1 MSYGGDTL
9 EELKNLN
16 SLKDIVNIRFDLFPD
31 KTAFI
36 EKDSN
41 SKEFN
46 HIKYKE
52 VKNKINGLG
61 TYLLND
67 LKLKGEKI
75 AVIGE
80 NSSRWYI
87 SYMAVVCG
95 VGIIVPLDKEL
106 PENEILNLLNRS
118 GAKGIIYSS
127 RKKDLIESIKKDLPS
142 DMVYIDMNKRESDDV
157 SYSLDRIA
165 EIGLDEINE
174 GNEEYLNAQIDR
186 EAFSVLLFT
195 SGTSDKS
202 KGVMLSHKN
211 LCSNIYSCSC
221 VVPTFG
227 DYTCFSVLPLHHTY
241 EFTLD
246 YLFMTA
252 AGGTIG
258 ICQGLKY
265 FAKDINIIKPDFVLA
280 VPALIE
286 RVNKVIEKGIKETG
300 KEATIRAVKKVANGL
315 SKFGLDFRRKI
326 FSSIHEKF
334 GGNLKYLFCG
344 AAPLDAELITKME
357 GYGFKFLQGY
367 GLTETSPLVS
377 GTTLTLHAPGT
388 VGKAVEGVEIRI
400 DLSKNENENS
410 NIGEIMVKGDN
421 VMLGYYNDEEAT
433 KKALKHGWFH
443 TGDLG
448 YFDLRGNLV
457 ITGRE
462 KNVIVTANGKNI
474 FPEELENLLNKLPL
488 IAESMVYGKTK
499 SKTSKDVIIAARVT
513 IDKEELECRFKD
525 NMPSD
530 EKLYSI
536 ISGEIKK
543 INRMISTYKVI
554 KELEIK
560 KDDFIKTTTMKIK
573 RKEEIEKSDY
583 SNMITT
589 EMINKLKSK
598 NKKEKRKLVNVEA
611 KKIEDLE
618 DNKVNKK
625 K

>member
-1 MSYGGDTL
+1 M
-9 EELKNLN
+9 EELKDLN
-16 SLKDIVNIRFDLFPD
+16 SLKDIVNIRFDLFPN
-31 KTAFI
+31 KVAFI

-41 SKEFN
+41 SKDFN
-46 HIKYKE
+46 EIKYKE

-67 LKLKGEKI
+67 LNLKGEKI

-87 SYMAVVCG
+87 SYMAIVCG
-95 VGIIVPLDKEL
+95 VGIVVPLDKEL
-106 PENEILNLLNRS
+106 PENEILSLLERS
-118 GAKGIIYSS
+118 DAKAIIYSS
-127 RKKDLIESIKKDLPS
+127 RKKDLIQNIKKDLPK
-142 DMVYIDMNKRESDDV
+142 DMIFIDMNKRESDEE

-165 EIGLDEINE
+165 EIGLDEINDGKE
-174 GNEEYLNAQIDR
+174 DYINAKIDR

-300 KEATIRAVKKVANGL
+300 KEATIKAIKKVANGF
-315 SKFGLDFRRKI
+315 SKFGIDFRRKI

-410 NIGEIMVKGDN
+410 NIGEVMVKGDN
-421 VMLGYYNDEEAT
+421 VMIGYYNDEEAT
-433 KKALKHGWFH
+433 KKALKNGWFY

-462 KNVIVTANGKNI
+462 KNVIVTSNGKNI

-488 IAESMVYGKTK
+488 ISESMVYGKKK
-499 SKTSKDVIIAARVT
+499 SKSSKDVIIAARIT
-513 IDKEELECRFKD
+513 LDKEELEYRFKD
-525 NMPSD
+525 DMPSD
-530 EKLYSI
+530 EKIYDI
-536 ISGEIKK
+536 ISNEIKK
-543 INRMISTYKVI
+543 INRMLSTYKAI

-573 RKEEIEKSDY
+573 RKEEIENTDTSFIITAD
-583 SNMITT
+583 MIS
-589 EMINKLKSK
+589 KKKAK
-598 NKKEKRKLVNVEA
+598 NKKEKRKVVNVEA
-611 KKIEDLE
+611 KKNLE
-618 DNKVNKK
+618 DEEK
-625 K
+625 

>member
-1 MSYGGDTL
+1 M
-9 EELKNLN
+9 EELKDLN
-16 SLKDIVNIRFDLFPD
+16 SLKDIVNIRFDLFPN
-31 KTAFI
+31 KVAFI

-41 SKEFN
+41 SKDFN
-46 HIKYKE
+46 EIKYKE

-67 LKLKGEKI
+67 LNLKGEKI

-87 SYMAVVCG
+87 SYMAIVCG
-95 VGIIVPLDKEL
+95 VGIVVPLDKEL
-106 PENEILNLLNRS
+106 PENEILSLLERS
-118 GAKGIIYSS
+118 GAKAIIYSS
-127 RKKDLIESIKKDLPS
+127 RKKDLIQNIKKDLS
-142 DMVYIDMNKRESDDV
+142 KDMIFIDMNKRESDEE

-165 EIGLDEINE
+165 EIGLDEINDGKE
-174 GNEEYLNAQIDR
+174 DYINAKIDR

-252 AGGTIG
+252 VGGTIG

-300 KEATIRAVKKVANGL
+300 KEATIKAIKKVANGF
-315 SKFGLDFRRKI
+315 SKFGIDFRRKI

-410 NIGEIMVKGDN
+410 NIGEVMVKGDN
-421 VMLGYYNDEEAT
+421 VMIGYYNDEEAT
-433 KKALKHGWFH
+433 KKALKNGWFY

-462 KNVIVTANGKNI
+462 KNVIVTSNGKNI

-488 IAESMVYGKTK
+488 ISESMVYGKKK
-499 SKTSKDVIIAARVT
+499 SKSSKDVIIAARIT
-513 IDKEELECRFKD
+513 LDKEELEYRFKD
-525 NMPSD
+525 DMPSD
-530 EKLYSI
+530 EKIYDI
-536 ISGEIKK
+536 ISNEIKK
-543 INRMISTYKVI
+543 VNRMLSTYKAI

-573 RKEEIEKSDY
+573 RKEEIENTDTSSIITAD
-583 SNMITT
+583 MIS
-589 EMINKLKSK
+589 KKKAK
-598 NKKEKRKLVNVEA
+598 NKKEKRKVVNVEA
-611 KKIEDLE
+611 KKNLE
-618 DNKVNKK
+618 DEEK
-625 K
+625 

>member
-1 MSYGGDTL
+1 M
-9 EELKNLN
+9 EELKDLN
-16 SLKDIVNIRFDLFPD
+16 SLKDIVNIRFDLFPN
-31 KTAFI
+31 KVAFI

-41 SKEFN
+41 SKDFN
-46 HIKYKE
+46 EIKYKE

-67 LKLKGEKI
+67 LNLKGEKI

-87 SYMAVVCG
+87 SYMAIVCG
-95 VGIIVPLDKEL
+95 VGIVVPLDKEL
-106 PENEILNLLNRS
+106 PENEILSLLERS
-118 GAKGIIYSS
+118 DAKCIIYSS
-127 RKKDLIESIKKDLPS
+127 RKKDLIQNIKKDLPK
-142 DMVYIDMNKRESDDV
+142 DMIFIDMNKRESDNE

-165 EIGLDEINE
+165 EIGLDEINN
-174 GNEEYLNAQIDR
+174 GNDEYINAKIDR

-300 KEATIRAVKKVANGL
+300 KEATIKAIKKVANGF
-315 SKFGLDFRRKI
+315 SKLGIDFRRKI

-410 NIGEIMVKGDN
+410 NIGEVMVKGDN

-433 KKALKHGWFH
+433 KKALKNGWFY

-462 KNVIVTANGKNI
+462 KNVIVTSNGKNI

-488 IAESMVYGKTK
+488 ISESMVYGKKK
-499 SKTSKDVIIAARVT
+499 SKSSKDVVIAARIT
-513 IDKEELECRFKD
+513 LDKEELEYRFKD
-525 NMPSD
+525 DMPSD
-530 EKLYSI
+530 EKIYDI
-536 ISGEIKK
+536 ISNEIKK
-543 INRMISTYKVI
+543 VNRMLSTYKAI

-573 RKEEIEKSDY
+573 RKEEIENTNTS
-583 SNMITT
+583 SIITAD
-589 EMINKLKSK
+589 MINKKKAK
-598 NKKEKRKLVNVEA
+598 NKKEKRKVVNVEA
-611 KKIEDLE
+611 KKNLE
-618 DNKVNKK
+618 DEEK
-625 K
+625 